1 MNTFDYNQYLLNYP
15 ELKYMNEPMARRHF
29 QKFGQFEGRTDQKEQ
44 KGNKITVITPCTR
57 VSNLH
62 KLKESINFD
71 YICEWIIVYDSSKVE
86 ENTKQF
92 EEFPSISEYFYTSEG
107 ISGNPQ
113 RNYALSVVNN
123 KESYIYFLDD
133 DNIIHPEL
141 YKLSLLHNKIYT
153 FDQEE
158 NNKLRLLG
166 NKIAVGKIDSAM
178 FLIWYPLIKET
189 TFKIDKYDADG
200 LFITQCYGNNKEK
213 LIYIPKILCYYNF
226 IAKQ

>member
-1 MNTFDYNQYLLNYP
+1 MNSFDYEQYLLNYP
-15 ELKYMNEPMARRHF
+15 ELKGFTKEMAQRHF
-29 QKFGQFEGRTDQKEQ
+29 KRCGQFEGRTDQI
-44 KGNKITVITPCTR
+44 GNKKFTITVITPCCR
-57 VSNLH
+57 PQNL
-62 KLKESINFD
+62 LNLVCSLNFD
-71 YICEWIIVYDSSKVE
+71 QISEWIIVYDSSKV
-86 ENTKQF
+86 TCTKKQF
-92 EEFPSISEYFYTSEG
+92 EYNSKITEYFYTSEG

-133 DNIIHPEL
+133 DNLIHPEL
-141 YKLSLLHNKIYT
+141 YKLSLLPNKIYT

-158 NNKLRLLG
+158 KNKLRLLG

-200 LFITQCYGNNKEK
+200 HFITECYGNNKEK
-213 LIYIPKILCYYNF
+213 LIYIPKIMCYYNVL
-226 IAKQ
+226 AS